1 MISKR
6 ISFSQEKADTLPM
19 TSIKQQPS
27 KKDLETL
34 ISSNLSKIA
43 AIHTASNNNNANIVN
58 NTKNNTF
65 VPSKHNTH
73 SSSLFRSA
81 SCASSVPLTR
91 QQAVNQNG
99 KLDFS
104 QSVLAELR
112 GRQKPPPR
120 PTEPPKL
127 NQKQTTPS
135 MQSTAP
141 ALPK

>member
-1 MISKR
+1 
-6 ISFSQEKADTLPM
+6 M

-27 KKDLETL
+27 KKDLDTL

-43 AIHTASNNNNANIVN
+43 AIHTASNNNNANTVN

-65 VPSKHNTH
+65 VPSKQSNH
-73 SSSLFRSA
+73 STNLFRSA

-91 QQAVNQNG
+91 QQPVNQNG

-127 NQKQTTPS
+127 NQTQATPS
-135 MQSTAP
+135 MQSNAP
-141 ALPK
+141 TLPK

>member
-1 MISKR
+1 
-6 ISFSQEKADTLPM
+6 M

-43 AIHTASNNNNANIVN
+43 AIHTTSNNNNANTVN
-58 NTKNNTF
+58 NTKNNTL
-65 VPSKHNTH
+65 VPSKQNTH
-73 SSSLFRSA
+73 SSSSLFRSA
-81 SCASSVPLTR
+81 SCASSVPHTR
-91 QQAVNQNG
+91 PESSNQNG

-127 NQKQTTPS
+127 QQKQTTPS
-135 MQSTAP
+135 MQSTPP